1 MNIAAINR
9 TIGVLCEDLNAQ
21 SHGMQVWQFYTEEEL
36 LFEACVC
43 IFSSQM
49 RFEVSEA
56 AASRLMELRLLG
68 ALRLKGNKE
77 EYEEKLRQALAE
89 PLKVELDGE
98 KRHVRPRFRNRMAS
112 LLATTVKSMQ
122 AQNSSLRTI
131 LFSAS
136 SARDAR
142 AKLVSQVWGFGPK
155 QASLFLRRV
164 GYSVN
169 LAVLDTHILDYLN
182 VARGINPKR
191 NTLGRLSTYEMIEEE
206 FQRVADEFGYPI
218 GCVDLAMWV
227 TMRVAKRE
235 AIW

>member
-9 TIGVLCEDLNAQ
+9 TIGVLCEDLNVQ
-21 SHGMQVWQFYTEEEL
+21 GCGIQVWQFYTEEEL
-36 LFEACVC
+36 LYEACAC
-43 IFSSQM
+43 IFGSQM

-56 AASRLMELRLLG
+56 AASRLMELGLLG
-68 ALRLKGNKE
+68 ELRIKSNKE
-77 EYEEKLRQALAE
+77 EYEEMLRQALSE
-89 PLKVELDGE
+89 PLTVELDGK

-112 LLATTVKSMQ
+112 LLAATVKSMQ

-131 LFSAS
+131 LCSSS

-164 GYSVN
+164 RYSDK
-169 LAVLDTHILDYLN
+169 LAVLDAHILDYLN
-182 VARGINPKR
+182 IARGINPKR
-191 NTLGRLSTYEMIEEE
+191 NTLGQLSTYEMIEEE
-206 FQRVADEFGYPI
+206 FQRIADEFGYPI